1 MRPGDPL
8 EQALSRYLSVP
19 AVATW
24 LTTPTPVRSVPARA
38 LQNSFVYAIAFGLD
52 SKTETPLATPARSRM
67 DVEDMLCVCE
77 LTPENFALGIV
88 YGLAQPH
95 VFARTPLMARSTPT
109 TRRFA
114 VDLNATSCLEFME
127 LVHFDN
133 AMVCCNYRQFLHIPD
148 GSLPVVVRATLHA
161 PSGSPG
167 VLGPVVM
174 RAEIFEAVTC
184 PACRRDNYACQCP
197 FEAKSRVLSQRVVTR
212 SWTHFT
218 SKFMRKARDGKIRL
232 SLSAVVPAVGE
243 VPVLTRDVDSLNV
256 LVQGQSEYMTLM
268 RRKAVHGLGISVTY
282 PGHDAPLA
290 APAEAADYLAL
301 HNEHAR
307 RKRPL
312 LTAGGGD
319 GGAVDSHPPP
329 AAGVDVDSMLRALDE
344 SFALVAG
351 RTDAVGSSEAS
362 HGTSLLAVHGSVQ
375 SGEDG
380 APFEREDLLDRLL
393 NAVSGRGSRRGA
405 GFDEGV
411 SGSDAPGRAPS
422 LHEGHAVRSGV
433 VGAYAGGE
441 ESANSASGELDL
453 LLSTVVTGRRAGGG
467 DDARD
472 SSICATGF
480 MSHGGGG
487 AGGADEEDG
496 RSTSGVVEAAASFSG
511 NGNGNGIHEMDS
523 PDSVAQV
530 HHVDESIAVP
540 WQARAKRV
548 RTAPEVRELTAAVAP
563 AAATSAPP
571 VRRGCVAAE
580 DERKHACDSCPSRF
594 KMRGDLQR
602 HVRVVHEKAK
612 THVCPTCGKAF
623 GHSGHL
629 NRHQQSHRGERR
641 FKCTLCGFDF
651 HQRSHLL
658 SHLEHIHSSSNGR
671 EHECRLCK
679 LRVVSASALRSHLRS
694 VHNVTDVRPP
704 D

>member
-38 LQNSFVYAIAFGLD
+38 LHNSFVYAIAFGLD

-329 AAGVDVDSMLRALDE
+329 AAGVDVDGMLRALDE

-362 HGTSLLAVHGSVQ
+362 HGTILA
-375 SGEDG
+375 
-380 APFEREDLLDRLL
+380 RLH
-393 NAVSGRGSRRGA
+393 R
-405 GFDEGV
+405 
-411 SGSDAPGRAPS
+411 P
-422 LHEGHAVRSGV
+422 
-433 VGAYAGGE
+433 
-441 ESANSASGELDL
+441 
-453 LLSTVVTGRRAGGG
+453 
-467 DDARD
+467 
-472 SSICATGF
+472 
-480 MSHGGGG
+480 
-487 AGGADEEDG
+487 
-496 RSTSGVVEAAASFSG
+496 
-511 NGNGNGIHEMDS
+511 MDS
-523 PDSVAQV
+523 
-530 HHVDESIAVP
+530 E
-540 WQARAKRV
+540 
-548 RTAPEVRELTAAVAP
+548 
-563 AAATSAPP
+563 
-571 VRRGCVAAE
+571 
-580 DERKHACDSCPSRF
+580 
-594 KMRGDLQR
+594 
-602 HVRVVHEKAK
+602 
-612 THVCPTCGKAF
+612 
-623 GHSGHL
+623 
-629 NRHQQSHRGERR
+629 
-641 FKCTLCGFDF
+641 
-651 HQRSHLL
+651 
-658 SHLEHIHSSSNGR
+658 
-671 EHECRLCK
+671 
-679 LRVVSASALRSHLRS
+679 
-694 VHNVTDVRPP
+694 
-704 D
+704 